1 MGFSAGTGALLLAR
15 PARPRELAA
24 CVVHLNTGAADGAA
38 PLAAAAELSVAV
50 ASSLGPRRGAASA
63 VSSSLKSLS
72 STISAI
78 ALCRV
83 EVVCG
88 AWGRWKVE
96 GRSTCVLCCA
106 DAQPQFSS
114 SLPLYLSTSALEY
127 TPLVP
132 TTPRRRLQTNA
143 KIIR

>member
-83 EVVCG
+83 EVVFAEPG
-88 AWGRWKVE
+88 EGGRSKE
-96 GRSTCVLCCA
+96 GRLVFVLCRC
-106 DAQPQFSS
+106 
-114 SLPLYLSTSALEY
+114 
-127 TPLVP
+127 
-132 TTPRRRLQTNA
+132 TTPVL
-143 KIIR
+143 